1 LPRPSRPA
9 NTCRHASPARQAA
22 ARVAAGGAAG
32 ALDDPQGRAPADLGR
47 EVEAVDEAEAI
58 AKAAEQLGLLPAK
71 LIATRRGEATNLA
84 SLISC

>member
-1 LPRPSRPA
+1 MPRRPVKPPLE
-9 NTCRHASPARQAA
+9 SPPAAPLARWTIHKAA
-22 ARVAAGGAAG
+22 HRLIWVA
-32 ALDDPQGRAPADLGR
+32 